1 MACTKK
7 SSLTIAASYSEKP
20 ITMTMKKIKSLASL
34 LVAGSLVFSSVGNSI
49 ACTVLITHDANGATY
64 QGRTNEYAGMQPD
77 RLTYYPSGSKI
88 ESMKPNGQS
97 GLTFN
102 TKYAILAATLHGMVP
117 GTKQDFVHEGVND
130 QGMTFTVNALM
141 GNKSAQL
148 DANAQ
153 NVLAVTD
160 MGTWALGNFQNV
172 AQVKQALQNK
182 EVSVWL
188 PKIPSM
194 ANLEAPVHY
203 ALFDKTGAGIVIEFW
218 NGEVQVY
225 DNQVGVMTN
234 NPTFPWHLEN
244 LNNYAQLTN
253 VDKNTGQFGNVKVN
267 AYDSGNALANLPGS
281 ETSPGRFI
289 KAAYYSTYIE
299 KAKTPKLAIQ
309 NLAHVMNNFDRP
321 VNITIDMPGTGSKA
335 EGASSKP
342 TSEATFFTV
351 LNDLNNHKFYIRT
364 IYAINFSS
372 FDLNKLAVLKQTKVV
387 TWDALNA
394 TEGGDATGL
403 FLN

>member
-1 MACTKK
+1 MKDF
-7 SSLTIAASYSEKP
+7 
-20 ITMTMKKIKSLASL
+20 MKKFAAFVLSSSII
-34 LVAGSLVFSSVGNSI
+34 FSSMGNAV

-77 RLTYYPSGSKI
+77 RLTYFPAGSKI
-88 ESMKPNGQS
+88 ESLKPNGQT

-102 TKYAILAATLHGMVP
+102 TKYAILAATLHDMVP
-117 GTKQDFVHEGVND
+117 GAKQDFLHEGVND

-141 GNKSAQL
+141 GNSSAVL
-148 DANAQ
+148 DANAP
-153 NVLAVTD
+153 NVLAATD
-160 MGTWALGNFQNV
+160 MGTWALGNYQNV
-172 AQVKQALQNK
+172 TQVKQALQNK

-194 ANLEAPVHY
+194 ANLETPAHF
-203 ALFDKTGAGIVIEFW
+203 ALFDKSGAGIVIEFW
-218 NGEVQVY
+218 NGQVQVY

-253 VDKNTGQFGNVKVN
+253 VDKNTGQFGKVKVN

-289 KAAYYSTYIE
+289 KAAFYSTYIE
-299 KAKTPKLAIQ
+299 KAKTPKQAIL

-321 VNITIDMPGTGSKA
+321 TDITIDLPGTGSKA

-364 IYAINFSS
+364 IYAMNFSS
-372 FDLNKLAVLKQTKVV
+372 FDLLKLASIKEVKVV
-387 TWDALNA
+387 TWDRLNA
-394 TEGGDATGL
+394 TEGGDATSL
-403 FLN
+403 FFN

>member
-1 MACTKK
+1 MKKTK
-7 SSLTIAASYSEKP
+7 SLTSLIVAS
-20 ITMTMKKIKSLASL
+20 A
-34 LVAGSLVFSSVGNSI
+34 LVISSIGNAM

-77 RLTYYPSGSKI
+77 RLTYFPAGSKI
-88 ESMKPNGQS
+88 ESMKPNGQT

-102 TKYAILAATLHGMVP
+102 TKYGILGATLNGMIP
-117 GTKQDFVHEGVND
+117 GAKQDFVHEAVND

-141 GNKSAQL
+141 GNRSAQL

-160 MGTWALGNFQNV
+160 MGTWALGNFRNV
-172 AQVKQALQNK
+172 AQVKQALQNN

-194 ANLEAPVHY
+194 ANLEAPVHF
-203 ALFDKTGAGIVIEFW
+203 ALFDKTGAGIVIEFL
-218 NGEVQVY
+218 NGQVQVY

-234 NPTFPWHLEN
+234 NPPFPWHLDN

-253 VDKNTGQFGNVKVN
+253 VNKNTGQFGNVKVN

-281 ETSPGRFI
+281 ETSAGRFI
-289 KAAYYSTYIE
+289 KAAFYSTFVE
-299 KAKTPKLAIQ
+299 KAKTPKQAIQ
-309 NLAHVMNNFDRP
+309 NLSHVMNNFDRP
-321 VNITIDMPGTGSKA
+321 LNITIDLPGTGSKA
-335 EGASSKP
+335 EGASSVP
-342 TSEATFFTV
+342 TSESTYFTV
-351 LNDLNNHKFYIRT
+351 LNDLNNHQFYIRT

-372 FDLNKLAVLKQTKVV
+372 FDLTKLAAIKEVKVV
-387 TWDALNA
+387 SWDKLNA
-394 TEGGDATGL
+394 TEGGDATSL
-403 FLN
+403 FFN

>member
-1 MACTKK
+1 MKKTK
-7 SSLTIAASYSEKP
+7 SLT
-20 ITMTMKKIKSLASL
+20 SL
-34 LVAGSLVFSSVGNSI
+34 LVASALVISSIGNSL

-77 RLTYYPSGSKI
+77 RLTYFPSGSKI
-88 ESMKPNGQS
+88 ESMKPNGQP

-102 TKYAILAATLHGMVP
+102 TKYGILGATLYGMIP
-117 GTKQDFVHEGVND
+117 GAKQDFVHEAVND

-141 GNKSAQL
+141 GNRSAQL

-160 MGTWALGNFQNV
+160 MGAWALGNFKNV
-172 AQVKQALQNK
+172 AQVKQALQNN

-194 ANLEAPVHY
+194 ANLEAPVHF
-203 ALFDKTGAGIVIEFW
+203 ALFDKTGAGIVIEFL
-218 NGEVQVY
+218 NGQVQVY

-234 NPTFPWHLEN
+234 NPPFPWHLDN

-253 VDKNTGQFGNVKVN
+253 VNKNTGQFGNVKVN

-281 ETSPGRFI
+281 ETSAGRFI
-289 KAAYYSTYIE
+289 KAAFYSTFIE
-299 KAKTPKLAIQ
+299 KAKTPKQAIQ
-309 NLAHVMNNFDRP
+309 NLSHVMNNFDRP
-321 VNITIDMPGTGSKA
+321 LDITIDLPGTGSKA
-335 EGASSKP
+335 EGASALP
-342 TSEATFFTV
+342 TSESTYFTV

-372 FDLNKLAVLKQTKVV
+372 FDLAKLAAIKEVKVV
-387 TWDALNA
+387 SWDKLNA
-394 TEGGDATGL
+394 TEGGDATSL
-403 FLN
+403 FFN

>member
-1 MACTKK
+1 
-7 SSLTIAASYSEKP
+7 
-20 ITMTMKKIKSLASL
+20 MKKTKSLASF
-34 LVAGSLVFSSVGNSI
+34 LVASSLVISSIGNAM

-77 RLTYYPSGSKI
+77 RLTYFPAGSKI

-102 TKYAILAATLHGMVP
+102 TKYGILGATLYGMIP
-117 GTKQDFVHEGVND
+117 GAKQDFVHEAVND

-141 GNKSAQL
+141 GNSSAKL
-148 DANAQ
+148 ANDAP

-160 MGTWALGNFQNV
+160 MGTWALGNFKNV
-172 AQVKQALQNK
+172 AQVKQALQNN

-188 PKIPSM
+188 PRIPSM
-194 ANLEAPVHY
+194 ANLEAPVHF
-203 ALFDKTGAGIVIEFW
+203 ALFDKTGAGIVIEFL
-218 NGEVQVY
+218 NGQVQVY

-234 NPTFPWHLEN
+234 NPPFPWHLDN

-253 VDKNTGQFGNVKVN
+253 VNKNTGQFGKVKVN

-281 ETSPGRFI
+281 ETSAGRFI
-289 KAAYYSTYIE
+289 KAAFYSTYIE
-299 KAKTPKLAIQ
+299 KAKSPKEAIQ
-309 NLAHVMNNFDRP
+309 NLSHVMNNFDRP
-321 VNITIDMPGTGSKA
+321 LNITIDLPGTGSKA

-342 TSEATFFTV
+342 TSESTYFTV
-351 LNDLNNHKFYIRT
+351 LNDLNNQKFYIRT

-372 FDLNKLAVLKQTKVV
+372 FDLAKLSALKQVKVV
-387 TWDALNA
+387 SWDKLNA

-403 FLN
+403 FFN

>member
-1 MACTKK
+1 MKKTK
-7 SSLTIAASYSEKP
+7 SLTSLIVAS
-20 ITMTMKKIKSLASL
+20 A
-34 LVAGSLVFSSVGNSI
+34 LVISSIGNAM

-77 RLTYYPSGSKI
+77 RLTYFPAGSKI
-88 ESMKPNGQS
+88 ESMKPNGQT

-102 TKYAILAATLHGMVP
+102 TKYGILGATLNGMIP
-117 GTKQDFVHEGVND
+117 GAKQDFVHEAVND

-141 GNKSAQL
+141 GNRSAQL

-160 MGTWALGNFQNV
+160 MGTWALGNFKNV
-172 AQVKQALQNK
+172 TQVKQALQNN

-194 ANLEAPVHY
+194 ANLEAPVHF
-203 ALFDKTGAGIVIEFW
+203 ALFDKTGAGIVIEFL
-218 NGEVQVY
+218 NGQVQVY

-234 NPTFPWHLEN
+234 NPPFPWHLDN

-253 VDKNTGQFGNVKVN
+253 VNKNTGQFGNVKVN

-281 ETSPGRFI
+281 ETSAGRFI
-289 KAAYYSTYIE
+289 KAAFYSTFVE
-299 KAKTPKLAIQ
+299 KAKTPKQAIQ
-309 NLAHVMNNFDRP
+309 NLSHVMNNFDRP
-321 VNITIDMPGTGSKA
+321 LNITIDLPGTGSKA
-335 EGASSKP
+335 EGASSVP
-342 TSEATFFTV
+342 TSESTYFTV

-372 FDLNKLAVLKQTKVV
+372 FDLTKLAAIKEVKVV
-387 TWDALNA
+387 SWDKLNA
-394 TEGGDATGL
+394 TEGGDATSL
-403 FLN
+403 FFN

>member
-1 MACTKK
+1 
-7 SSLTIAASYSEKP
+7 
-20 ITMTMKKIKSLASL
+20 MKKIQSLTSC
-34 LVAGSLVFSSVGNSI
+34 LVASALIFSSIVSSM
-49 ACTVLITHDANGATY
+49 ACTVLITKDANGATY

-77 RLTYYPSGSKI
+77 RLTYYPPGSKI

-102 TKYAILAATLHGMVP
+102 TKYAILAATLHGMIS
-117 GTKQDFVHEGVND
+117 GSRQDFVHEGVND

-141 GNKSAQL
+141 GNKSANL
-148 DANAQ
+148 DASAP

-160 MGTWALGNFQNV
+160 MGTWVLGNFQNV
-172 AQVKQALQNK
+172 AQVKQALQKK

-203 ALFDKTGAGIVIEFW
+203 AVFDKTGAGIVIEFL
-218 NGEVQVY
+218 NGQVQVY

-234 NPTFPWHLEN
+234 NPPFPWHLEN

-253 VDKNTGQFGNVKVN
+253 VDKNTGRFGNVKVN

-289 KAAYYSTYIE
+289 KAAFYSTYIE

-321 VNITIDMPGTGSKA
+321 VNITIDLPGTGSKA
-335 EGASSKP
+335 EGASSVP

-351 LNDLNNHKFYIRT
+351 LNDLANNQFYIRT
-364 IYAINFSS
+364 IYAMNFSK
-372 FDLNKLAVLKQTKVV
+372 FDLRKLASIKQVKVV
-387 TWDALNA
+387 TWDKLNA
-394 TEGGDATGL
+394 TDGGDANYL
-403 FLN
+403 FLQ